1 MKGFNYISMIDNELK
16 RCTSLAERKYR
27 KPKPGTCE
35 AVLTDLLEQI
45 KPIDFRAKSGL
56 PDEGKISRKV
66 YVVVTVD
73 EVLGVAT
80 ANNWGLAT
88 RDGFIY
94 IFNGEYWQP
103 VGADDFKPFLA
114 KAAMKMGVPV
124 MESKYHMF
132 KDELYKQ

>member
-73 EVLGVAT
+73 EVLGLLPPITGDWLPVT
-80 ANNWGLAT
+80 GL
-88 RDGFIY
+88 FISLMVSTG
-94 IFNGEYWQP
+94 NR
-103 VGADDFKPFLA
+103 
-114 KAAMKMGVPV
+114 
-124 MESKYHMF
+124 
-132 KDELYKQ
+132 

>member
-1 MKGFNYISMIDNELK
+1 MLAQLNASTELLS
-16 RCTSLAERKYR
+16 REHARQFTE
-27 KPKPGTCE
+27 
-35 AVLTDLLEQI
+35 LLEQI
-45 KPIDFRAKSGL
+45 KSIDFRAKSGL
-56 PDEGKISRKV
+56 PDEGKISRKI

-73 EVLGVAT
+73 EVLDVAT

-114 KAAMKMGVPV
+114 K
-124 MESKYHMF
+124 SR
-132 KDELYKQ
+132 DENGCSCDGIKVSYV

>member
-56 PDEGKISRKV
+56 PDEGKISRITGDWLP
-66 YVVVTVD
+66 VT
-73 EVLGVAT
+73 
-80 ANNWGLAT
+80 GL
-88 RDGFIY
+88 FISLMVSTG
-94 IFNGEYWQP
+94 NR
-103 VGADDFKPFLA
+103 
-114 KAAMKMGVPV
+114 
-124 MESKYHMF
+124 
-132 KDELYKQ
+132 